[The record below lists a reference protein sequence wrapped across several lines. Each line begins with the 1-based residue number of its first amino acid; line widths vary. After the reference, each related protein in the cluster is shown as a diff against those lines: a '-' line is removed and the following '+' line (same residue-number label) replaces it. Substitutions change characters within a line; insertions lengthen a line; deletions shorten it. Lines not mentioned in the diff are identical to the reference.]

1 MMKKRSL
8 ITFLLAMTLLC
19 SCEQEEVT
27 ELVSENSVV
36 SDTEKTLIAKT
47 ETTEEITESV
57 LEKSE
62 DYELN
67 VDLYENLNNELEYI
81 NDVTVIRDKIF
92 ISGKKIICNN
102 KLTVDGEIIQADLP
116 DNPKRYSFI
125 EDKFYIT
132 YHIENFDDD
141 KRFLKIIDIK
151 NNEETTYEIP
161 SDVLYFFKGNK
172 DNILYY
178 STQKLCICSYNLL
191 TSEIKTVENSDVYE
205 DDGKLVPIKGH
216 IVIKEDSEG
225 NIYAFYKNKNNTM
238 TLQKYDSAL
247 NLVYQYVFEDIKMTD
262 GFDMTVDENISL
274 SVDTEDITL
283 NMTADCLTGEVIEQ
297 KEIEKTKSAYNT
309 WTTSDGREVHFEV
322 ENSEEFQYVTI
333 VKDLN
338 GNIIKEIP
346 LTEKTDQM
354 NHILVGKVYVTEQ
367 ENIFFEELYTETIN
381 RIDANGEQSS
391 FTVPF
396 GLSSVGVLAVDSKNN
411 IFTSNGGSVY
421 IYDEKGN
428 QKSVVDV
435 CDSVIYTMCCDDLYI
450 YDRNN
455 ELVVKMNAESEET
468 EEICK
473 DIYIKDIFENKSDNS
488 LYCVDNS
495 GIVVYDF
502 ETMQKEEILHFQKNG
517 LNDFGKVS
525 HFKDDVFIWNS
536 YSECGFIQNKN
547 EVFENE
553 ITVGFFC
560 DLNVDYDYLLRGNI
574 DIFNFKNPDTHVVY
588 KRYSDNTIES
598 DIINGNI
605 DVVVNSK
612 EEYDK
617 ALFADIYSFLENDDQ
632 IKKDD
637 FFENILDLY
646 TYEDKLYMITP
657 FFWVSSD
664 LYKNEITDKICEV
677 EGDVLLGGPE
687 IGFSILESSEEKE
700 LAWDFVKYHLT
711 DNFMT
716 ARRYEAEYYQ
726 GIPLRRS
733 ALDKMWKMSD
743 AITEEE
749 YKANLAIIEGIS
761 AKEEE

>member
-116 DNPKRYSFI
+116 YNPKRYSFI

-191 TSEIKTVENSDVYE
+191 TSEIKTVENPDVYE
-205 DDGKLVPIKGH
+205 DDGKLVPVKGH

-238 TLQKYDSAL
+238 TLQKYDYAL

-367 ENIFFEELYTETIN
+367 ENIFFEELYT
-381 RIDANGEQSS
+381 
-391 FTVPF
+391 
-396 GLSSVGVLAVDSKNN
+396 
-411 IFTSNGGSVY
+411 
-421 IYDEKGN
+421 
-428 QKSVVDV
+428 
-435 CDSVIYTMCCDDLYI
+435 
-450 YDRNN
+450 
-455 ELVVKMNAESEET
+455 
-468 EEICK
+468 
-473 DIYIKDIFENKSDNS
+473 
-488 LYCVDNS
+488 
-495 GIVVYDF
+495 
-502 ETMQKEEILHFQKNG
+502 
-517 LNDFGKVS
+517 
-525 HFKDDVFIWNS
+525 
-536 YSECGFIQNKN
+536 
-547 EVFENE
+547 
-553 ITVGFFC
+553 
-560 DLNVDYDYLLRGNI
+560 
-574 DIFNFKNPDTHVVY
+574 
-588 KRYSDNTIES
+588 
-598 DIINGNI
+598 
-605 DVVVNSK
+605 
-612 EEYDK
+612 
-617 ALFADIYSFLENDDQ
+617 
-632 IKKDD
+632 
-637 FFENILDLY
+637 
-646 TYEDKLYMITP
+646 
-657 FFWVSSD
+657 
-664 LYKNEITDKICEV
+664 
-677 EGDVLLGGPE
+677 
-687 IGFSILESSEEKE
+687 
-700 LAWDFVKYHLT
+700 
-711 DNFMT
+711 
-716 ARRYEAEYYQ
+716 
-726 GIPLRRS
+726 
-733 ALDKMWKMSD
+733 
-743 AITEEE
+743 
-749 YKANLAIIEGIS
+749 
-761 AKEEE
+761 